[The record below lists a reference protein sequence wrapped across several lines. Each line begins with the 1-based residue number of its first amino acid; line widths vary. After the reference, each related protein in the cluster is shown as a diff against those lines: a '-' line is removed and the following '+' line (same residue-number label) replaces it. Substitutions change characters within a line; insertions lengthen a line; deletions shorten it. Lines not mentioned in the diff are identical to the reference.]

1 MAAWRDAPYHESAR
15 MDASYHAAAWRDA
28 SYHTAAWR
36 DASYHECGSQA
47 ASAASNGGP
56 GPPLG
61 RVSPSLPRAPR
72 VQNQFQLHI
81 KVDSEVMTVK
91 SLSTN
96 QGDVP
101 PPQSLCPPG
110 LVRQGPLTFTATYV
124 ATHPTPVVPP
134 RVSNCNQRAWVGL
147 SGDSWRWSLSDPS
160 FYKPGETDFT
170 RWGSGEPD
178 VKYSEK
184 ACVAVTNNGDWFD
197 YICND
202 RGFHTVACPVCADV
216 RGSNVTFVHVNTT
229 ISWTEAQSYCRA
241 NYTDLASVRNMAD
254 IQKMRA
260 VIAGVPLQPWI
271 GLSRDPWKW
280 SDGSSS
286 SFSFWKTGQPDIKNG
301 NQTCVAADFSQSG
314 AWEDWP
320 CDMERAFICYGPV
333 VPVSKK
339 VMKVKFVKKGD
350 GDLNESDVMAAMLN
364 QLQQKLRAQGLDHN
378 IKLSW
383 RKQADGEVF
392 HKEDQKTNKRRRK
405 RDEL

>member
-1 MAAWRDAPYHESAR
+1 MDRLLLLIMAASGLSAV
-15 MDASYHAAAWRDA
+15 S
-28 SYHTAAWR
+28 
-36 DASYHECGSQA
+36 
-47 ASAASNGGP
+47 SAA
-56 GPPLG
+56 G
-61 RVSPSLPRAPR
+61 RQYYFVYDRKNFTEAQRYCREKHTDLVS
-72 VQNQFQLHI
+72 
-81 KVDSEVMTVK
+81 VDTQEVVTI
-91 SLSTN
+91 LN
-96 QGDVP
+96 N
-101 PPQSLCPPG
+101 
-110 LVRQGPLTFTATYV
+110 TADLDHMFY
-124 ATHPTPVVPP
+124 
-134 RVSNCNQRAWVGL
+134 SKNSYRAWVGL

-350 GDLNESDVMAAMLN
+350 GDLNESDVMAAMLE

-383 RKQADGEVF
+383 RKQADGKVF